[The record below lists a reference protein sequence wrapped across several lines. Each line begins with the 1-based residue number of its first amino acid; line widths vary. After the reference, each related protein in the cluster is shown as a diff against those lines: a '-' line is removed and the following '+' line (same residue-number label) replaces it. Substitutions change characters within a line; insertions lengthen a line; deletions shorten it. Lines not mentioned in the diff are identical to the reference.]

1 MIRVNDKW
9 DVVWQQGMTVQDV
22 LAARK
27 FTHHY
32 VAVSVNGELVPPDEY
47 SIREVSDG
55 DQVHV
60 IHIIGGG

>member
-9 DVVWQQGMTVQDV
+9 NVGWHQGMTVQDV

-27 FTHHY
+27 FTHHH
-32 VAVSVNGELVPPDEY
+32 VAVSINGELVPPDEY
-47 SIREVSDG
+47 STRLVADG
-55 DQVHV
+55 DQVQV